1 MGGLEASGF
10 CLPETGRE
18 LKRAMELRSS
28 DDLVLIPLLSLEG
41 EALGPWVL
49 GSLDVCPQASQLSSA
64 KWGQ

>member
-10 CLPETGRE
+10 CLPETRRE

-49 GSLDVCPQASQLSSA
+49 GSLDV
-64 KWGQ
+64 